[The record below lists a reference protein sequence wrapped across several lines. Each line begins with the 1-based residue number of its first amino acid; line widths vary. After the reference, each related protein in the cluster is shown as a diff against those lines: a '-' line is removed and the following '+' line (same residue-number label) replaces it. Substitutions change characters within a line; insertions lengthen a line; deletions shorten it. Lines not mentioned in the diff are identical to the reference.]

1 MQRPAP
7 RSAWTWSTPFRWL
20 VFSHV
25 TPLVDAANAQESL
38 EEHAAEQLLPGL
50 EPYEASL
57 LASRFDGTRTMLVA
71 WGDTQGSHA
80 ASSSGTRACR
90 TRNSSNRDTTAMADG
105 STVSGAKTGKD
116 STSRREGC
124 RTSGAKTG
132 NATRGG
138 ARGFAQWLWAARR
151 SRDNAVLRTLLY
163 LYWRRIVL
171 QVGVG
176 VWGRGNRQCA
186 LQSWGTPRGR
196 NRALQGRCGPL
207 SYYICFEQL

>member
-1 MQRPAP
+1 MHRPVP

-25 TPLVDAANAQESL
+25 TPLVDAANAKESL

-71 WGDTQGSHA
+71 WGDAQGSHA
-80 ASSSGTRACR
+80 ASSSGTRACG
-90 TRNSSNRDTTAMADG
+90 TRNSSNRDTTSRTDG
-105 STVSGAKTGKD
+105 CSASGVKTGRGTGSRGDGCHANGAKPC
-116 STSRREGC
+116 STP
-124 RTSGAKTG
+124 SG
-132 NATRGG
+132 TRG
-138 ARGFAQWLWAARR
+138 FTQWLWAARR
-151 SRDNAVLRTLLY
+151 GRDNAVLRTLLY

-176 VWGRGNRQCA
+176 MRGRGNRQCA
-186 LQSWGTPRGR
+186 LQPWGTPRGR
-196 NRALQGRCGPL
+196 IGPCRVGVGL
-207 SYYICFEQL
+207 